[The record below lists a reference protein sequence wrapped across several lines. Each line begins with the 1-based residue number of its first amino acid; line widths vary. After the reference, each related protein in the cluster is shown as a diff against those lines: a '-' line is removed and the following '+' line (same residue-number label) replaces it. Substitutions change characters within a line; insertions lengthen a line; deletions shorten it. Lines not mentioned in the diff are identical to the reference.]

1 MNEFAKAKNYLS
13 KMTKKG
19 VGVAYKKL
27 RQAGGTTFPM
37 RGRYGYRGNWAH
49 SLGGRVDNII
59 YKIKKNVQKKNKTL
73 FLFFTYNVLL
83 FDQSFF
89 RDRSYGAGNIILSID
104 SNGKLRNVVINS
116 RITNV

>member
-49 SLGGRVDNII
+49 SLGGRVDK
-59 YKIKKNVQKKNKTL
+59 YYL
-73 FLFFTYNVLL
+73 
-83 FDQSFF
+83 
-89 RDRSYGAGNIILSID
+89 
-104 SNGKLRNVVINS
+104 
-116 RITNV
+116 